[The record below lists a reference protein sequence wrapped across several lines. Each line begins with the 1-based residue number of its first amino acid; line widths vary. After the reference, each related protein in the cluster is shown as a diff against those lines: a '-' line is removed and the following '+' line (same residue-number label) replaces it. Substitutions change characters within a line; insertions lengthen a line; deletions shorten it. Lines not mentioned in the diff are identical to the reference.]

1 MPLVVRHL
9 SRCDY
14 AQALALQES
23 LVARKLEGEAEDY
36 LLLLEHDPV
45 YTLGRG
51 ADAADLMG
59 ADERLGV
66 PVFRVGRGGGVT
78 FHGPG
83 QLVAYPILTLSKSGR
98 DVRGYLRALES
109 VLIETCAQFGVL
121 GSRREGQTGVWVEDR
136 KIASIGVGI
145 RRWTTLHGIALNV
158 STDLSFFS
166 AIVPCR
172 MPEVRM
178 TSLTCELNREVP
190 MREVES
196 VFAARFRRAF
206 EFDVEAA
213 TTVLAV

>member
-1 MPLVVRHL
+1 MSLVVRHL
-9 SRCDY
+9 ARCGY

-23 LVARKLEGEAEDY
+23 LVARKLAGETDDY

-51 ADAADLMG
+51 ADAGDLMG

-83 QLVAYPILTLSKSGR
+83 QLVAYPILTLTKAAR
-98 DVRGYLRALES
+98 DVRRYLRALED
-109 VLIETCAQFGVL
+109 VLLATCESFGVM
-121 GSRREGQTGVWVEDR
+121 GSRREGQTGVWVQDG

-145 RRWTTLHGIALNV
+145 RHWTTLHGIALNV

-178 TSLTCELNREVP
+178 TSLACELGREVP

-196 VFAARFRRAF
+196 VFARLFCRAF
-206 EFDVEAA
+206 DVDVGAPA
-213 TTVLAV
+213 TVWAG